1 MRYRNA
7 AEGSQISIKWQP
19 NNGIWLSKH
28 QDWACKHTPWQF
40 NPQDVRIR
48 KQFLAHDLPDARIVH
63 QSDGTEYWANS

>member
-7 AEGSQISIKWQP
+7 AEGSQILIKWQP

-28 QDWACKHTPWQF
+28 QDWTRERTPWQF
-40 NPQDVRIR
+40 KLQDVRKR

-63 QSDGTEYWANS
+63 QSDRTEYWANS